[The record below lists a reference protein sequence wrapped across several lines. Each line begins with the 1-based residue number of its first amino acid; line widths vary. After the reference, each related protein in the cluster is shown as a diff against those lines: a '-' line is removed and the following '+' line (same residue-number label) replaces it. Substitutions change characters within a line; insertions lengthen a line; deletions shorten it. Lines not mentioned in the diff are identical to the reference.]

1 MKQSNPVKIF
11 AVEDDLVYSKFLK
24 YVLELNPDF
33 EIEFF
38 SNGKDC
44 LAQLHKSPQIIT
56 LDYSLPDLSGEEIL
70 KQIKATD
77 PTINVII
84 ISGQENISTAVNL
97 LKQGAY
103 DYITKDEET
112 KDRLLNSLN
121 NALKNVTLVQEL
133 NHLKQEIGIKFNF
146 ESSILGSSPAIKK
159 TFDLLTKAIKTNI
172 TVSITGETGTGKEL
186 AAKAIHYNSNRKKE
200 KFVAVNIAAIPNELL
215 ESELFGYEKGAFT
228 GAVTRRIGKFED
240 ANNGTLFLDE
250 IGEMDINLQAKL
262 LRVIQEKELSR
273 IGGNDVIKINPRIIV
288 ATHKNL
294 AEEVKEGNFREDLYY
309 RLLGLPIEI
318 PPLRDRGNDILI
330 IAKKILIDFCTENEL
345 ACNSIGKE
353 AKEKLLTYSYPGNVR
368 ELKSIIELSA
378 VMGSGDEIKAEDI
391 LFKTIK
397 EEVTLM
403 YDELTLKDYEN
414 KIINHFMGKYNNN
427 VLKVAKILNIGKS
440 TIYRHLKS
448 IKNEGAI

>member
-1 MKQSNPVKIF
+1 MIQANSIKIF
-11 AVEDDLVYSKFLK
+11 AVEDDPVYSKFLK
-24 YVLELNPDF
+24 YIFGLNPDF
-33 EIEFF
+33 EVEFF
-38 SNGKDC
+38 DNGKDC

-70 KQIKATD
+70 KQIKAVD

-121 NALKNVTLVQEL
+121 NALKNVSLVQEL
-133 NHLKQEIGIKFNF
+133 NHLKEEISIKYDF
-146 ESSILGSSPAIKK
+146 ESSIIGTSLAIKK
-159 TFDLLTKAIKTNI
+159 TFEMLGKAIKTNI

-186 AAKAIHYNSNRKKE
+186 AAKAIHYNSTRKNG
-200 KFVAVNIAAIPNELL
+200 KFVAVNIAAIPRDLL

-262 LRVIQEKELSR
+262 LRVVQEKELSR

-294 AEEVKEGNFREDLYY
+294 AEEVQKGNFREDLYY
-309 RLLGLPIEI
+309 RLLGLPIEM
-318 PPLRDRGNDILI
+318 PPLRVRGNDIII
-330 IAKKILIDFCTENEL
+330 IANKILHDFCSENEL
-345 ACNSIGKE
+345 NCNTIGKD
-353 AKEKLLTYSYPGNVR
+353 AKEKLMTYSYPGNVR
-368 ELKSIIELSA
+368 ELKSIIELAA
-378 VMGSGDEIKAEDI
+378 VMGTGNEIKSEDI
-391 LFKTIK
+391 SFKAIK
-397 EEVTLM
+397 EDDAITFE
-403 YDELTLKDYEN
+403 ELTLKEFES
-414 KIINHFMGKYNNN
+414 KIINHFLEKYNSN
-427 VLKVAKILNIGKS
+427 VLKVAKVLNIGKS
-440 TIYRHLKS
+440 TIYRHLKDAT
-448 IKNEGAI
+448 NERTI

>member
-1 MKQSNPVKIF
+1 MKQTNSIKIF
-11 AVEDDLVYSKFLK
+11 AVEDDPVYSKFIK
-24 YVLELNPDF
+24 YVLGLNPDY
-33 EIEFF
+33 EVEFF

-77 PTINVII
+77 PSINVII

-112 KDRLLNSLN
+112 KDRLLNSLKN
-121 NALKNVTLVQEL
+121 VLKNVNLVQEL
-133 NHLKQEIGIKFNF
+133 NYLKEEISLKYDF
-146 ESSILGSSPAIKK
+146 ETSILGSSSAIRG
-159 TFDLLTKAIKTNI
+159 TFDLLAKAIKTNI

-186 AAKAIHYNSNRKKE
+186 AAKAIHYNSVRKKE
-200 KFVAVNIAAIPNELL
+200 KFVAVNIAAIPKDLL

-228 GAVTRRIGKFED
+228 GATTRRIGKFED
-240 ANNGTLFLDE
+240 ATNGTLFLDE

-262 LRVIQEKELSR
+262 LRVVQEKELSR

-294 AEEVKEGNFREDLYY
+294 ANEVKEGNFREDLYY

-318 PPLRDRGNDILI
+318 PPLRSRGNDII
-330 IAKKILIDFCTENEL
+330 IIGNKILQDFCSENEL
-345 ACNSIGKE
+345 GCNHIGKE
-353 AKEKLLTYSYPGNVR
+353 AKEKLMSYPYPGNVR
-368 ELKSIIELSA
+368 ELKSIIELAA
-378 VMGSGDEIKAEDI
+378 VMGSGSEIMPEDI
-391 LFKTIK
+391 SFKAIK
-397 EEVTLM
+397 EEDTMM
-403 YDELTLKDYEN
+403 YEELTLKAYESR
-414 KIINHFMGKYNNN
+414 IINHFMEKYNDN
-427 VLKVAKILNIGKS
+427 VLKVAKVLNIGKS
-440 TIYRHLKS
+440 TIYRHLKT
-448 IKNEGAI
+448 IADEKPN